1 MSKKTENNVQINND
15 NSIDKENQ
23 NKLENKNKSE
33 KLTKIE
39 KEYNFVSE
47 IKKDMVEVKIPIDPM
62 NKHLKTED
70 VFINGYRWTIEKG
83 KTVKVPRAVKD
94 VLENAG
100 II

>member
-23 NKLENKNKSE
+23 NILENKSE

>member
-1 MSKKTENNVQINND
+1 MSKKTENNVQKNND

-23 NKLENKNKSE
+23 NILENKSE